1 MSQKNILQAEQEE
14 KKQETLNT
22 IKEGDIVDGKV
33 KRLTNFGAFIDV
45 GGIDGLCHIS
55 EISHSRIDHPESVLS
70 NGETV
75 QVKVIKLDPDNE
87 KISLSLKEAQPD
99 PFEKFMET
107 YQVGDIVK
115 GKVVRTVDFGAFVE
129 IIPGVEG
136 LCHISQLSDEH
147 VAKTEDIVNTG
158 DEIDVKIL
166 NIDPEQKKVGLSVK
180 EAKVSNSNSKSEKSQ
195 STSNAE
201 VEEIQSDDDDNV
213 KLGDMFG
220 DLLGGI
226 KDDEDSES

>member
-1 MSQKNILQAEQEE
+1 M
-14 KKQETLNT
+14 
-22 IKEGDIVDGKV
+22 
-33 KRLTNFGAFIDV
+33 
-45 GGIDGLCHIS
+45 
-55 EISHSRIDHPESVLS
+55 S

-147 VAKTEDIVNTG
+147 VAKTEDVVNTG